1 MSNITLKGRKVFEGT
16 AEGEALVTK
25 DAWAAFMAIDVDT
38 GIVTEA
44 GHELRGE
51 SVAEKILVFPRSK
64 GSSGWSMGA
73 QALRF
78 AGTAPLAMIVSEI
91 HAQSA
96 LGAIVMRVP
105 TVTDLNMDP
114 TEVIKTGDWV
124 KVDASNGVVEI
135 TRR

>member
-1 MSNITLKGRKVFEGT
+1 MKKITLKGRKVVAGA
-16 AEGEALVTK
+16 AEGEALVTRE
-25 DAWAAFMAIDVDT
+25 AWAAFMAIDVDT
-38 GIVTEA
+38 GVVTEA
-44 GHELRGE
+44 GHELRGK
-51 SVAEKILVFPRSK
+51 SVAGKILVFPRSK

-78 AGTAPLAMIVSEI
+78 AGTAPLALVISEV

-105 TVTDLNMDP
+105 TVTDLDRDP
-114 TEVIKTGDWV
+114 TETIQTGDWV
-124 KVDASNGVVEI
+124 RIDADNGTVEV